1 MFVLVTPD
9 SVGASPQF
17 MDMQNLNQLHVEFRA
32 VEDAPAGQA
41 LEEAGIGTVEDGH
54 AWLYIAAL
62 RAAGDSGGDWNDR
75 FDAMLRYAQRSGW
88 VDASGSRVRAHIVR
102 EQG

>member
-9 SVGASPQF
+9 SGGASPQF
-17 MDMQNLNQLHVEFRA
+17 VDMQNLNQLHVEFRA
-32 VEDAPAGQA
+32 VEDALAGQA
-41 LEEAGIGTVEDGH
+41 LEEAGIGAVEDGH
-54 AWLYIAAL
+54 VWLHIAAL